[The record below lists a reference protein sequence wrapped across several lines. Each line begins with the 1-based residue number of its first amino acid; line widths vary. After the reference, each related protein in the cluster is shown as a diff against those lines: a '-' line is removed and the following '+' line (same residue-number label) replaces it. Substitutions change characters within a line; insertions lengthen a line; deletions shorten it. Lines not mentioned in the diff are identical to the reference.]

1 MSNTITLSTD
11 MKTLY
16 LIDDERA
23 IPFDLTGKGAIIGT
37 LGGQVTVISSTASK
51 TLASKVT
58 GKEDRKEFPIKNSQ
72 WTVNFNEEFGVMHV
86 IGAVD
91 VDSFISRPIDG
102 GKCSKVGYDL
112 ERQIVS
118 IRRKGD
124 ALEVRSM
131 VKKMVVEDKES

>member
-37 LGGQVTVISSTASK
+37 LGGQVTVISASSGK
-51 TLASKVT
+51 QLASKVT
-58 GKEDRKEFPIKNSQ
+58 GKENRKEFPIKNNQ

-86 IGAVD
+86 VGVVEVD
-91 VDSFISRPIDG
+91 VFISNPING

-112 ERQIVS
+112 EKQIVS
-118 IRRKGD
+118 IRRIGD
-124 ALEVRSM
+124 TLEVKSM
-131 VKKMVVEDKES
+131 VKKTLADDKDA